1 MTQLFSA
8 FDSLVVFDT
17 ETTGINP
24 KYEEIIEI
32 GAIRLRREG
41 TEFLPEQ
48 ELSCLIQLPAGRCVP
63 EKIVEL
69 TGITQ
74 EMLDRDG
81 IGRYEAAQQ
90 LQNFLSGERVLCCA
104 YNAQFDLNFVY
115 YFLARFGCAD
125 CLKGLRFFDALTVY
139 RDRRPYP
146 HRLCNAIEAYQ
157 LGDGAVNSHRAVDD
171 AKATL
176 LLMQA
181 MAAERDDLA
190 AYVNLFGYHPKYGV
204 SGQRISS
211 IQYLPQSLYDHP
223 PLYELAAKQ
232 QV

>member
-1 MTQLFSA
+1 MTELFPH
-8 FDSLVVFDT
+8 FDALVVFDT

-32 GAIRLRREG
+32 GAIRLQREG
-41 TEFLPEQ
+41 TKFVPDQ
-48 ELSCLIQLPAGRCVP
+48 ELSCLIQLPSGRCVP

-74 EMLDRDG
+74 DMLDRDG
-81 IGRYEAAQQ
+81 IGRYEAAQK
-90 LQNFLSGERVLCCA
+90 LHDLFEGEKVLCCA

-115 YFLARFGCAD
+115 YFLARFGLAD
-125 CLKGLRFFDALTVY
+125 CLKHLRFFDALTVY

-146 HRLCNAIEAYQ
+146 HRLCNAIDAYQ
-157 LGDGAVNSHRAVDD
+157 LGDDAVNSHRAVDD

-181 MAAERDDLA
+181 MAEERDDLSC
-190 AYVNLFGYHPKYGV
+190 YVNLFGYHPKYGV
-204 SGQRISS
+204 SGQKISS
-211 IQYLPQSLYDHP
+211 IRYLPQSLYEHP
-223 PLYELAAKQ
+223 PLYQTAAQ

>member
-1 MTQLFSA
+1 MTQLFSQ
-8 FDSLVVFDT
+8 FDALVVFDT
-17 ETTGINP
+17 ETTGFNP

-41 TEFLPEQ
+41 MEFVPDQ

-74 EMLDRDG
+74 DMLDHEG
-81 IGRYEAAQQ
+81 IERREAAQK
-90 LQNFLSGERVLCCA
+90 LHDLLSGEKVLCAA

-115 YFLARFGCAD
+115 YFLARFGFAD
-125 CLKGLRFFDALTVY
+125 CLKSLRFFDALTVY

-157 LGDGAVNSHRAVDD
+157 LGDEAVNSHRAVDD

-181 MAAERDDLA
+181 MAEERDDLS
-190 AYVNLFGYHPKYGV
+190 AYVNLFGFHPKYGV
-204 SGQRISS
+204 SGQKISS
-211 IQYLPQSLYDHP
+211 IQYLPQSLYEHP
-223 PLYELAAKQ
+223 PLYEMAKQ
-232 QV
+232 QA